1 MTSKESLRNLKQEI
15 LTPNYLTDYE
25 KDECIDVIQ
34 QDLER
39 LEKLE
44 ENYYSLNV
52 ACEEIEFEN
61 VRLEKENKKLK
72 QVIEILKDKFYL
84 RVHSNM
90 FGSWLF
96 IKEKTKHGEDVSCQL
111 DLDIV
116 DTIKEVLENG

>member
-34 QDLER
+34 QELER
-39 LEKLE
+39 LKKLE
-44 ENYYSLNV
+44 E
-52 ACEEIEFEN
+52 A
-61 VRLEKENKKLK
+61 
-72 QVIEILKDKFYL
+72 IEILKDKFYL

-116 DTIKEVLENG
+116 DTIKEVLGNE

>member
-34 QDLER
+34 QELER
-39 LEKLE
+39 LKKLE
-44 ENYYSLNV
+44 E
-52 ACEEIEFEN
+52 A
-61 VRLEKENKKLK
+61 
-72 QVIEILKDKFYL
+72 IEILKDKFYL

-116 DTIKEVLENG
+116 DTIKEVLGK

>member
-1 MTSKESLRNLKQEI
+1 MTSKEALENLTYCVNGIGSK
-15 LTPNYLTDYE
+15 E
-25 KDECIDVIQ
+25 KYYNIIK

-44 ENYYSLNV
+44 E
-52 ACEEIEFEN
+52 A
-61 VRLEKENKKLK
+61 
-72 QVIEILKDKFYL
+72 IEILKDKFYL

-96 IKEKTKHGEDVSCQL
+96 IKEKTKHGEDVSCEL

-116 DTIKEVLENG
+116 DTIKEVLENENIR